1 MESSLKAVW
10 PQQMYLCS
18 WEKATS
24 VALALDMS
32 RGFCFTLWLMILLHP
47 GQPFTDVSERPE
59 QESLNGRSANS
70 LSLTLLDNLLPS

>member
-10 PQQMYLCS
+10 SQQMYLCY

-24 VALALDMS
+24 VALDMS

-47 GQPFTDVSERPE
+47 GQAFTDVSKRPE

-70 LSLTLLDNLLPS
+70 LSLTLPDNLLPS